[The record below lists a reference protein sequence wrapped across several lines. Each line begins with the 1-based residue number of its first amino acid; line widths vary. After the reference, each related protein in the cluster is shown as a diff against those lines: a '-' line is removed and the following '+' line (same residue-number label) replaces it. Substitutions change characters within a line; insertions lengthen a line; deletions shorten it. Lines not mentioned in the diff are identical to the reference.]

1 MPKGRPKSRFIRG
14 VKQMAKIIEAYADDR
29 GNLHTSPATAVVA
42 DLASILGRVGDE
54 GGLTSGV
61 AALILDK
68 REAIEKAFADYDRL
82 MEGRAQ
88 VIEVAGRFRA
98 H

>member
-1 MPKGRPKSRFIRG
+1 
-14 VKQMAKIIEAYADDR
+14 MAKIIEAYVDDR
-29 GNLHTSPATAVVA
+29 GTLHTSASTAIVA
-42 DLASILGRVGDE
+42 DIAAILGRVGEE

-82 MEGRAQ
+82 TGRGGE
-88 VIEVAGRFRA
+88 VIDVSDRLRMRSAGE
-98 H
+98 